1 VGYNAPVLGAK
12 MSINVI
18 YIYSACIVTT
28 TKDVRILHDPWFT
41 EGIYDGSWF
50 QFPIVEDPIQSI
62 GDVDLIYIS
71 HIHPDHYDS
80 EFLKKYFEV
89 YGKKKII
96 IANHSPNYLA
106 GKMRGDGIECTIL
119 TNPLTIGNTE
129 IQIMPHET
137 GSIGDIDSA
146 IVVKYNSSN
155 KTHCVVNANDIIFDE
170 NTRNTLKSISG
181 NVDILLC
188 GYTGAGPY
196 PQTYFNLK
204 DPNLKIEG
212 ESKKSA
218 FFDRYLALTNV
229 IKAKVNIP
237 FAGKYILGGKL
248 TPLNDFRGVADP
260 TEVLEF
266 DPLAV
271 VLSDNGGEIN
281 TETLTSSDIRR
292 KPYDLADKLK
302 RYDEVSE
309 FKMDYE
315 RLINLDETKQ
325 IPIKRLLSMAYY
337 KAKLKSECE
346 SDYYFAIKVSDI
358 EIAILNINKNTEDRV
373 LFQSPDVNIP
383 KPYSI
388 IEIDIRYLFGLLTY
402 AYHWN
407 NAEVGSQFNII
418 REPNEF
424 NRNAQGFL
432 NFLSI

>member
-1 VGYNAPVLGAK
+1 
-12 MSINVI
+12 MSITTT

-28 TKDVRILHDPWFT
+28 TPDVRILHDPWFT

-50 QFPIVEDPIQSI
+50 HFPIVQNPIASI

-80 EFLKKYFEV
+80 AFLKEYFEV

-96 IANHSPNYLA
+96 IADHNPNYLA

-146 IVVKYNSSN
+146 IVVKYNSSD
-155 KTHCVVNANDIIFDE
+155 KIHCVVNANDIIFDK

-188 GYTGAGPY
+188 SYTGAGPY
-196 PQTYFNLK
+196 PQTYFNLN
-204 DPNLKIEG
+204 DPSLKIEA
-212 ESKKSA
+212 ENKKSA

-266 DPLAV
+266 DPLAFI
-271 VLSDNGGEIN
+271 LSDNGGEIN

-302 RYDEVSE
+302 RYDEVSK

-315 RLINLDETKQ
+315 RLINLDEIKQ
-325 IPIKRLLSMAYY
+325 LPIKRLLSMAYY

-358 EIAILNINKNTEDRV
+358 EIAILNANKNTEDRV
-373 LFQSPDVNIP
+373 LFQSLDANIP

-402 AYHWN
+402 VYHWN